1 MVLVGEHIKN
11 ISPYKPGKPISEV
24 VREYGLSK
32 VVKLASNENPLG
44 PNRVVVDAIKK
55 ATQDINIYPDGSA
68 YYLKEAIVK
77 CLDKYSLNMNQIVVG
92 NGSNEIIELAL
103 RAFAVP
109 GEEVI
114 LSEQAFAIYEIAAQ
128 ACNLKPV
135 MISQTEDFVTDMDKF
150 CEAVS
155 EKTKIVCFVNPNNPT
170 GTYYDKDAFDK
181 FLNKVSKD
189 TILILDEAY
198 FEYADADDF
207 PNSMDYMDRHPN
219 MVICRTFSKIH
230 GMAGVR
236 LGYAVTTPELADY
249 INRVRAPF
257 NVNLLALE
265 AGIAALSDESKGYVE
280 ETLKLNAE
288 GKRFFEKSFEKL
300 GLKYL
305 PSQTNF
311 FLLKVGDKPESGNEC
326 YNFLLREGV
335 VVRPMNGYGFP
346 EWIRVNTGTMEEDR
360 IFIEELN
367 KFITG

>member
-1 MVLVGEHIKN
+1 MVLVGEHIRT

-24 VREYGLSK
+24 MREYGLSK

-44 PNRVVVDAIKK
+44 PNKVVTDAIKR
-55 ATQDINIYPDGSA
+55 ACGDLNIYPDGSA
-68 YYLKEAIVK
+68 YYLKEAIVNHLK
-77 CLDKYSLNMNQIVVG
+77 KYSFTMNQIVVG

-109 GEEVI
+109 GEEVM

-135 MISQTEDFVTDMDKF
+135 MIPQTKDFVTDMDAF

-155 EKTKIVCFVNPNNPT
+155 EKTKLVCFVNPNNPT
-170 GTYYDKDAFDK
+170 GTYYDKKAFEK
-181 FLNKVSKD
+181 FLTKVSKD
-189 TILILDEAY
+189 TILVLDEAY
-198 FEYADADDF
+198 FEYADAEDF
-207 PNSMDYMDRHPN
+207 PNSMDYMDKHPN

-265 AGIAALSDESKGYVE
+265 AGIAALSDESKDYVE
-280 ETLKLNAE
+280 KTLKLNAE
-288 GKRFFEKSFEKL
+288 GKRFFEESFDKM
-300 GLKYL
+300 GLRYL

-311 FLLKVGDKPESGNEC
+311 FLLKVGETPDSGINC
-326 YNFLLREGV
+326 YNFLLRKGV

-346 EWIRVNTGTMEEDR
+346 EWIRVNTGTMEENR

-367 KFITG
+367 RFVTG